1 MLHRVKEIVGFL
13 HGRPEVVIYLSTTT
27 RHADFCT
34 NPVNVI
40 PQILLQCAGEEEHL
54 SLLLLVVGG
63 GTGRTSAVRL
73 SQEWERRSPTS
84 QESGGSEAEATADA
98 KLQVLTFHSELGWFL
113 IIKKKNQ
120 S

>member
-40 PQILLQCAGEEEHL
+40 PQILLQCAGEEQL
-54 SLLLLVVGG
+54 SLLSFVAVEGGEDGEDECSAFESRVGKMEPHEPG
-63 GTGRTSAVRL
+63 VG
-73 SQEWERRSPTS
+73 WE
-84 QESGGSEAEATADA
+84 
-98 KLQVLTFHSELGWFL
+98 
-113 IIKKKNQ
+113 
-120 S
+120 

>member
-40 PQILLQCAGEEEHL
+40 PQILLQCAGEEHL
-54 SLLLLVVGG
+54 SLLFLVAGG
-63 GTGRTSAVRL
+63 GDGGDECSAFESRVGKMEPHEPGVR
-73 SQEWERRSPTS
+73 WE
-84 QESGGSEAEATADA
+84 
-98 KLQVLTFHSELGWFL
+98 
-113 IIKKKNQ
+113 
-120 S
+120 